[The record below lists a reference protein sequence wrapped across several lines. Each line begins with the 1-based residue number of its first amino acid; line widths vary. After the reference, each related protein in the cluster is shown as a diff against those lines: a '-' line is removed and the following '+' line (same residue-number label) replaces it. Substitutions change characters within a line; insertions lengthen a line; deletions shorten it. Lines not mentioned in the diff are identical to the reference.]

1 MPPGFASIPLNNGKP
16 IASSSLAPVSK
27 PSTQRASSS
36 SLNVHKKQ
44 EEPEIVEDD
53 DDIINMLEQEIDDN
67 DDDIEV
73 DPEEEKFNHLINSA
87 TKHIPKLDKVLPKGA
102 IPEDDLES
110 QLSAF
115 RIPDGNRAKGKQQAP
130 LQPPAQLDRRSKSP
144 NAAVQPKPQIQPQQS
159 SVRPMPAGAQAK
171 KPLSKEL
178 QVILE
183 RQRLFKEAAL
193 KAKQDGNVNVALVY
207 LRHAKVR
214 FDLKTKKILC

>member
-1 MPPGFASIPLNNGKP
+1 MNNGKP
-16 IASSSLAPVSK
+16 IVGSSLAPVSK
-27 PSTQRASSS
+27 PSTQRPSSS
-36 SLNVHKKQ
+36 SLNVQKKQ
-44 EEPEIVEDD
+44 EEPEIVDDD
-53 DDIINMLEQEIDDN
+53 DDIINQLEQEIDDN
-67 DDDIEV
+67 DDDIEL

-102 IPEDDLES
+102 IPEDDLEL
-110 QLSAF
+110 QLNAF

-130 LQPPAQLDRRSKSP
+130 LQPPAQPDRRSRSP
-144 NAAVQPKPQIQPQQS
+144 NAAVQPKPQIQPQQP
-159 SVRPMPAGAQAK
+159 SVRPMPAGAAQAK

-207 LRHAKVR
+207 LRHAKVS
-214 FDLKTKKILC
+214 FDMFKIFFLG